1 MERGSPMETFRQK
14 LHTAVAVLRTRR
26 LFRALAWCTL
36 PLFCALCLL
45 MMDYMN
51 FGGHGVML
59 TAFWQNFPGAVCFEI
74 LVIALVGHIL
84 LFLCRRVWIS
94 AGILG
99 LISVICSYVNYTKVA
114 LNGDYFTP
122 QDIVMVTHAGELS
135 QFISGDLPPLF
146 WVFLAVMV
154 LWVVFFALVN
164 IRLPLKWFI
173 RLPAAVLI
181 ALLAWLPCSNIDRAD
196 VMLSKF
202 NMSVFDSALQ
212 SSNYTANGFVGAFTI
227 NCLSLNVQE
236 PAGYDA
242 DTVQAM
248 LTDYEAVP
256 AVEGAEQF
264 DVIVILS
271 ESFFDARILPG
282 TQFSKNPLPNY
293 DRLLRSSRTISGSL
307 YTTAIGGGTVRPEFG
322 VLTGLTCDYIPSV
335 PTPYRYVSQPISTY
349 VSNYKDAGYTTV
361 AMHPYNK
368 HFYSRSSAYGNIGF
382 DQFWGQE
389 EIAGTIYAE
398 YKRGFVTDESTL
410 RAITHCA
417 DNTQDPLFLFAITMQ
432 NHQPYD
438 GIDPSL
444 IQIEV
449 ENDRLSAPA
458 LTALTTYTQG
468 LYDADKMLGDLA
480 KWIDGRERPT
490 LLVFFGD
497 HLPTL
502 GSNYLA
508 YNESGLFNSHDGLDE
523 EELSRMYSTPFLIY
537 SNRKLDPGLLTSR
550 TGNRI
555 SDYNLLNSV
564 ALSTGMA
571 RTPYM
576 ELLRHFHSVTP
587 IYNVRLGMELT
598 EDIAPFAKSM
608 EYITY
613 DRIFGENYTD
623 SGANN

>member
-1 MERGSPMETFRQK
+1 MGRLRQK
-14 LHTAVAVLRTRR
+14 LHTTLPRV
-26 LFRALAWCTL
+26 LAWCAL
-36 PLFCALCLL
+36 PLYGALCLL
-45 MMDYMN
+45 LMDYMN
-51 FGGHGVML
+51 FGGHL
-59 TAFWQNFPGAVCFEI
+59 TALHAFWQNFPGAACFEV
-74 LVIALVGHIL
+74 LVMALLTLVL
-84 LFLCRRVWIS
+84 LLVCRRVWIC

-99 LISVICSYVNYTKVA
+99 LISIICSYVNYTKVA
-114 LNGDYFTP
+114 LNGDYFVP

-146 WVFLAVMV
+146 WCLCLILV
-154 LWVVFFALVN
+154 LFVVVFALTG
-164 IRLPLKWFI
+164 IRLPLRWFI
-173 RLPAAVLI
+173 RLPAALLV
-181 ALLAWLPCSNIDRAD
+181 AVLAWLPCSNIDRAD

-212 SSNYTANGFVGAFTI
+212 SSNYTANGFVGAFTV
-227 NCLSLNVQE
+227 NLLSLNVQQPE
-236 PAGYDA
+236 GYNA
-242 DTVQAM
+242 AMVQAM
-248 LTDYEAVP
+248 LADYEAVP
-256 AVEGAEQF
+256 ADEDAEPF

-271 ESFFDARILPG
+271 ESFFDARILPD
-282 TQFSKNPLPNY
+282 TTFSKNPLPNY
-293 DRLLRSSRTISGSL
+293 DRLRKSSRAISGSL

-349 VSNYKDAGYTTV
+349 VSNYRDAGYTTV

-382 DQFWGQE
+382 DQFWGQD
-389 EIAGTIYAE
+389 EIASTIYAE

-417 DNTQDPLFLFAITMQ
+417 DNTDDPLFLFAITMQ

-444 IQIEV
+444 MQIEV
-449 ENDRLSAPA
+449 ENDRLSEPA

-480 KWIDGRERPT
+480 AWIDKRARPT
-490 LLVFFGD
+490 VLVFFGD
-497 HLPTL
+497 HMPTL

-508 YNESGLFNSHDGLDE
+508 YNESGLFNSYDGLDAQE
-523 EELSRMYSTPFLIY
+523 RAVMYSTPFIIY
-537 SNRKLDPGLLTSR
+537 SNRKLDTGLFDSR
-550 TGNRI
+550 TDNRI

-576 ELLRHFHSVTP
+576 ELLRRFHSVTP

-598 EDIAPFAKSM
+598 DAIAPFAKSM

-613 DRIFGENYTD
+613 DRIFGKNYT
-623 SGANN
+623 GQGLN

>member
-1 MERGSPMETFRQK
+1 MGNFRSK
-14 LHTAVAVLRTRR
+14 FHTARTALRTRSFPR
-26 LFRALAWCTL
+26 MLAWVSV
-36 PLFCALCLL
+36 PVFAVLCLFL
-45 MMDYMN
+45 MDFMN
-51 FGGHGVML
+51 YGGHFTPL
-59 TAFWQNFPGAVCFEI
+59 QAFWQNFPGSVCFEV
-74 LVIALVGHIL
+74 LVLTLLTIVLLLV
-84 LFLCRRVWIS
+84 CRRVWI
-94 AGILG
+94 AMLLLG
-99 LISVICSYVNYTKVA
+99 LTSVICSYVNYTKVA
-114 LNGDYFTP
+114 LNGDYFVP

-135 QFISGDLPPLF
+135 QFISGNLPPLF
-146 WVFLAVMV
+146 GCICAVLV
-154 LWVVFFALVN
+154 LFVVYFALTD
-164 IRLPLKWFI
+164 IQLPLRWFL
-173 RLPAAVLI
+173 RLPAMVLI
-181 ALLAWLPCSNIDRAD
+181 CALAWLPCSNIDRAD

-202 NMSVFDSALQ
+202 NLSVFDSALQ

-227 NCLSLNVQE
+227 NLLALNVE
-236 PAGYDA
+236 APEGYDEE
-242 DTVQAM
+242 TVQAM
-248 LTDYEAVP
+248 LADYTAVP
-256 AVEGAEQF
+256 AEADAEQF

-282 TQFSKNPLPNY
+282 TKFSKNPLPNY
-293 DRLLRSSRTISGSL
+293 DRLLRNSRTISGSL

-349 VSNYKDAGYTTV
+349 VSNYRDAGYTTV

-382 DQFWGQE
+382 DQFWGQD
-389 EIAGTIYAE
+389 EIVNTIYAE

-417 DNTQDPLFLFAITMQ
+417 DTTEEPLFLFAITMQ

-444 IQIEV
+444 MQIEV
-449 ENDRLSAPA
+449 KNDRLSAPA

-480 KWIDGRERPT
+480 KWIDKRERPT
-490 LLVFFGD
+490 VLVFFGD
-497 HLPTL
+497 HMPTL

-508 YNESGLFNSHDGLDE
+508 YNESGLFNSYDGLDAD
-523 EELSRMYSTPFLIY
+523 ELARMYSTPFLIY
-537 SNRKLDPGLLTSR
+537 SNRKLDTGLLPAR
-550 TGNRI
+550 KNNHI

-576 ELLRHFHSVTP
+576 ELLRDFCSVTP
-587 IYNVRLGMELT
+587 IYNVRLGMDVT
-598 EDIAPFAKSM
+598 ADIAPFAKGM

-613 DRIFGENYTD
+613 DRIFGKNYT
-623 SGANN
+623 G

>member
-1 MERGSPMETFRQK
+1 MGKLREK
-14 LHTAVAVLRTRR
+14 LHTAVTVLRS
-26 LFRALAWCTL
+26 RAFPRVLAWIFVPVFAL
-36 PLFCALCLL
+36 LCLFL
-45 MMDYMN
+45 LDFMN
-51 FGGHGVML
+51 FSGHFTL
-59 TAFWQNFPGAVCFEI
+59 LRTFWQNFPGAVCFEV
-74 LVIALVGHIL
+74 LVITL
-84 LFLCRRVWIS
+84 LTVLLLLLCRRVWL
-94 AGILG
+94 AALLLG
-99 LISVICSYVNYTKVA
+99 LTSVVCSYVNYTKVA

-122 QDIVMVTHAGELS
+122 QDISMVSHAGELS
-135 QFISGDLPPLF
+135 QFISGDLPGFF
-146 WVFLAVMV
+146 WLLCLILAVF
-154 LWVVFFALVN
+154 VVFFVLTD
-164 IRLPLKWFI
+164 IRLPLRWFI

-181 ALLAWLPCSNIDRAD
+181 AALAWLPCSNIDRAD

-212 SSNYTANGFVGAFTI
+212 SSNYSANGFVGAFTI

-236 PAGYDA
+236 PEGYDA
-242 DTVQAM
+242 ETVTAM
-248 LTDYEAVP
+248 LANYSAVP
-256 AVEGAEQF
+256 ADEDAEQF

-271 ESFFDARILPG
+271 ESFFDVRILPG
-282 TQFSKNPLPNY
+282 TEFSKNPLPNY
-293 DRLLRSSRTISGSL
+293 DRLLRNSRTISGSL

-368 HFYSRSSAYGNIGF
+368 HFYSRSSAYGNVGF
-382 DQFWGQE
+382 DQFWGQD
-389 EIAGTIYAE
+389 EIANTIYAE

-417 DNTQDPLFLFAITMQ
+417 DTTEGPVFLFAITMQ

-444 IQIEV
+444 MQIEV
-449 ENDRLSAPA
+449 KNDKLSAPA

-480 KWIDGRERPT
+480 KWIDRREKPT
-490 LLVFFGD
+490 VLVFFGD
-497 HLPTL
+497 HMPTL

-508 YNESGLFNSHDGLDE
+508 YNESGLFNSYDGLDAD
-523 EELSRMYSTPFLIY
+523 ELARMYSTPFLIY
-537 SNRKLDPGLLTSR
+537 SNRKLDTGLLPAR
-550 TGNRI
+550 RNNHL
-555 SDYNLLNSV
+555 SDYNLLNTV

-576 ELLRHFHSVTP
+576 ELLRDFCSVTP

-598 EDIAPFAKSM
+598 EEIAPFAKSM

-613 DRIFGENYTD
+613 DRVFGKNYT
-623 SGANN
+623 G

>member
-1 MERGSPMETFRQK
+1 MHNLQQK
-14 LHTAVAVLRTRR
+14 LHTALNGLRRPLPR
-26 LFRALAWCTL
+26 VLAWISL
-36 PLFCALCLL
+36 PFFCALCLL
-45 MMDYMN
+45 LMDYMN
-51 FGGHGVML
+51 FSGHL
-59 TAFWQNFPGAVCFEI
+59 TPLRAFWQNFPGAVCFEI
-74 LVIALVGHIL
+74 VVIALLGHVL
-84 LFLCRRVWIS
+84 LFLFRRVWIAAS
-94 AGILG
+94 LFG
-99 LISVICSYVNYTKVA
+99 LTSIICSYVNYTKVA
-114 LNGDYFTP
+114 LNGDYFVP

-135 QFISGDLPPLF
+135 QFLSGKLPSLF
-146 WVFLAVMV
+146 WVFCLI
-154 LWVVFFALVN
+154 LLLLVVFYALTD
-164 IRLPLKWFI
+164 IRLPLRWFI
-173 RLPAAVLI
+173 RLPAAALI
-181 ALLAWLPCSNIDRAD
+181 CVLAWLPCRDIDRAD

-212 SSNYTANGFVGAFTI
+212 SSNYTANGFVGAFTV
-227 NCLSLNVQE
+227 NLLSLNVQQPE
-236 PAGYDA
+236 GYNA
-242 DTVQAM
+242 ETVQAM
-248 LTDYEAVP
+248 LSGYEAVP
-256 AVEGAEQF
+256 ADENAEQF
-264 DVIVILS
+264 DIIVILS

-282 TQFSKNPLPNY
+282 TTFSKNPLPNY
-293 DRLLRSSRTISGSL
+293 DRLLKHSRTISGSL

-349 VSNYKDAGYTTV
+349 VSNYRDAGYTTV

-368 HFYSRSSAYGNIGF
+368 HFYSRSDAYGNVGF
-382 DQFWGQE
+382 DQFWGQD
-389 EIAGTIYAE
+389 EIANTIYAE

-417 DNTQDPLFLFAITMQ
+417 DNTEDPLFLFAITMQ

-480 KWIDGRERPT
+480 AWIDKRERPT
-490 LLVFFGD
+490 VLVFFGD
-497 HLPTL
+497 HMPTL

-508 YNESGLFNSHDGLDE
+508 YNESGLFNSYDGLDDD
-523 EELSRMYSTPFLIY
+523 ELARMYSTPFLIY
-537 SNRKLDPGLLTSR
+537 SNRKLDKGLLPAR
-550 TGNRI
+550 RGNAI
-555 SDYNLLNSV
+555 SDYNLLNTV

-576 ELLRHFHSVTP
+576 ELLRDFHSVTP
-587 IYNVRLGMELT
+587 AYNVRLGMELT
-598 EDIAPFAKSM
+598 VDIASFAKSM

-613 DRIFGENYTD
+613 DRVFGKNYT
-623 SGANN
+623 G

>member
-1 MERGSPMETFRQK
+1 MGKLREK
-14 LHTAVAVLRTRR
+14 LHTALTGLRSRKLPR
-26 LFRALAWCTL
+26 VLAWVSL
-36 PLFCALCLL
+36 PFFCALCLL
-45 MMDYMN
+45 VMDYMN
-51 FGGHGVML
+51 FSGHL
-59 TAFWQNFPGAVCFEI
+59 TPLRAFWQNFPGAVCFEI
-74 LVIALVGHIL
+74 VVIALLGHVL
-84 LFLCRRVWIS
+84 LFVCRRVWIA
-94 AGILG
+94 AGLLG
-99 LISVICSYVNYTKVA
+99 LTSVICCYVNYTKVA
-114 LNGDYFTP
+114 LNGDYFVP

-135 QFISGDLPPLF
+135 QFLSGKLPPLF
-146 WVFLAVMV
+146 WIFCLI
-154 LWVVFFALVN
+154 LLLLVVFYALTDIN
-164 IRLPLKWFI
+164 LPLRWFI
-173 RLPAAVLI
+173 RLPAAALI
-181 ALLAWLPCSNIDRAD
+181 YVLAWLPCSNIDRAD

-227 NCLSLNVQE
+227 NCLSLNVQQPE
-236 PAGYDA
+236 EYNAE
-242 DTVQAM
+242 TVQAM
-248 LTDYEAVP
+248 LAGYEAVP
-256 AVEGAEQF
+256 AEENAEQF

-282 TQFSKNPLPNY
+282 TTFSKNPLPNY
-293 DRLLRSSRTISGSL
+293 DRLLKNPRTISGSL

-349 VSNYKDAGYTTV
+349 VSNYRDAGYTTV

-368 HFYSRSSAYGNIGF
+368 QFYSRSDAYGNVGF
-382 DQFWGQE
+382 DQFWGQD
-389 EIAGTIYAE
+389 EIANTVYAE
-398 YKRGFVTDESTL
+398 YKRGFVTDESIL

-480 KWIDGRERPT
+480 AWIDKRQRPT
-490 LLVFFGD
+490 VLVFFGD
-497 HLPTL
+497 HMPTL

-508 YNESGLFNSHDGLDE
+508 YNESGLFNSYDGLDDD
-523 EELSRMYSTPFLIY
+523 ELARMYSTPFLIY
-537 SNRKLDPGLLTSR
+537 SNRKLDTGLLPARRS
-550 TGNRI
+550 NAI
-555 SDYNLLNSV
+555 SDYNLLNTV

-576 ELLRHFHSVTP
+576 ELLRDFYAVTP
-587 IYNVRLGMELT
+587 TYNVRLGMELT
-598 EDIAPFAKSM
+598 ADIAPFAKSM

-613 DRIFGENYTD
+613 DRVFGKNYT
-623 SGANN
+623 G

>member
-1 MERGSPMETFRQK
+1 MGKLREK
-14 LHTAVAVLRTRR
+14 LHTATAALRTRKFPR
-26 LFRALAWCTL
+26 VLAWVSL
-36 PLFCALCLL
+36 PFFCALCLL
-45 MMDYMN
+45 LMDYMN
-51 FGGHGVML
+51 FSGHL
-59 TAFWQNFPGAVCFEI
+59 TPLRAFWQNFPGAVCFEI
-74 LVIALVGHIL
+74 VVIALLGHVL
-84 LFLCRRVWIS
+84 LFLCRRVWLS
-94 AGILG
+94 AAILG
-99 LISVICSYVNYTKVA
+99 LTSIICSYVNFTKVA
-114 LNGDYFTP
+114 LNGDYFVP

-135 QFISGDLPPLF
+135 QFLSGKLPPLF
-146 WVFLAVMV
+146 WVFSLI
-154 LWVVFFALVN
+154 LLLLVVFYALTD
-164 IRLPLKWFI
+164 IRLPLRWFI

-181 ALLAWLPCSNIDRAD
+181 AALAWLPCSNIDRAD

-242 DTVQAM
+242 DTVQSM
-248 LTDYEAVP
+248 LADYEAVP
-256 AVEGAEQF
+256 ADKDAEQF

-282 TQFSKNPLPNY
+282 TTFSQNPLPNY

-382 DQFWGQE
+382 DQFWGQD

-398 YKRGFVTDESTL
+398 YKRGFVTDESTF

-417 DNTQDPLFLFAITMQ
+417 DNTEDPLFLFAITMQ

-449 ENDRLSAPA
+449 ENDRLSPPA

-480 KWIDGRERPT
+480 KWIDNRERPT
-490 LLVFFGD
+490 VLVFFGD
-497 HLPTL
+497 HMPTL

-508 YNESGLFNSHDGLDE
+508 YNESGLFNSYDGLDDD
-523 EELSRMYSTPFLIY
+523 ELARMYSTPFLIY
-537 SNRKLDPGLLTSR
+537 SNRKLDTGLMPGR
-550 TGNRI
+550 KNNHI
-555 SDYNLLNSV
+555 SDYNLMNSV

-576 ELLRHFHSVTP
+576 ELLRDFHSVTP

-613 DRIFGENYTD
+613 DRVFGKNYT
-623 SGANN
+623 G

>member
-1 MERGSPMETFRQK
+1 MSKLREK
-14 LHTAVAVLRTRR
+14 LHTAAAALRSRTLPRV
-26 LFRALAWCTL
+26 LAWVLL
-36 PLFCALCLL
+36 PIFCAGCLL
-45 MMDYMN
+45 LMDYMN
-51 FGGHGVML
+51 FSGHFTL
-59 TAFWQNFPGAVCFEI
+59 LQTFWQNFPGAVCFEI
-74 LVIALVGHIL
+74 VVIALLTVL
-84 LFLCRRVWIS
+84 LLLLCRRVWIS

-99 LISVICSYVNYTKVA
+99 LTSIICSYVNYTKVA
-114 LNGDYFTP
+114 LNGDYFVP
-122 QDIVMVTHAGELS
+122 QDILMVSHAGELS

-146 WVFLAVMV
+146 WWICAILVVF
-154 LWVVFFALVN
+154 VVFFALTD
-164 IRLPLKWFI
+164 IQLPLRRFI

-181 ALLAWLPCSNIDRAD
+181 AALAWLPCSNIDRAD
-196 VMLSKF
+196 IMLSKF

-212 SSNYTANGFVGAFTI
+212 SSNYSANGFVGAFTV

-236 PAGYDA
+236 PEGYDA
-242 DTVQAM
+242 DTVTAM
-248 LTDYEAVP
+248 LADYPAVP
-256 AVEGAEQF
+256 ADEDAEPF
-264 DVIVILS
+264 DIIVILS

-282 TQFSKNPLPNY
+282 TEFSKNPLPNY
-293 DRLLRSSRTISGSL
+293 DRLLRNSRTISGSL

-368 HFYSRSSAYGNIGF
+368 HFYSRSSAYGNVGF
-382 DQFWGQE
+382 DQFWGQD

-417 DNTQDPLFLFAITMQ
+417 DTTEGPLFLFAITMQ

-444 IQIEV
+444 MQIEV
-449 ENDRLSAPA
+449 KNDRLSAPA

-480 KWIDGRERPT
+480 KWIDNRDKPT
-490 LLVFFGD
+490 VLVFFGD
-497 HLPTL
+497 HMPTL

-508 YNESGLFNSHDGLDE
+508 YNESGLFNSYDGLDKD
-523 EELSRMYSTPFLIY
+523 ELARMYSTPFLIY
-537 SNRKLDPGLLTSR
+537 SNRKLDTGLMPAR
-550 TGNRI
+550 KNNQI

-576 ELLRHFHSVTP
+576 ELLRDFHSVTP
-587 IYNVRLGMELT
+587 VYNVRLGMDVT
-598 EDIAPFAKSM
+598 EAIAPFARSM

-613 DRIFGENYTD
+613 DRVFGKNYT
-623 SGANN
+623 G

>member
-1 MERGSPMETFRQK
+1 MGKLREK
-14 LHTAVAVLRTRR
+14 LHTAAAALHTRKFPR
-26 LFRALAWCTL
+26 VLAWVSL
-36 PLFCALCLL
+36 PFFCALCLL
-45 MMDYMN
+45 LMDYMN
-51 FGGHGVML
+51 FSGHL
-59 TAFWQNFPGAVCFEI
+59 TPLRAFWQNFPGAVCFEI
-74 LVIALVGHIL
+74 VVIALLGHVL
-84 LFLCRRVWIS
+84 LFLCRRVWIA
-94 AGILG
+94 AGLLG
-99 LISVICSYVNYTKVA
+99 LTSIICSYVNFTKVA
-114 LNGDYFTP
+114 LNGDYFVP

-135 QFISGDLPPLF
+135 QFLSGKLPPLF
-146 WVFLAVMV
+146 WVFLAVIV
-154 LWVVFFALVN
+154 LWVVFFALVD
-164 IRLPLKWFI
+164 IRLPLRWFI

-181 ALLAWLPCSNIDRAD
+181 CVLAWLPCRDIDRAD

-212 SSNYTANGFVGAFTI
+212 SSNYTANGFVGAFTV
-227 NCLSLNVQE
+227 NLLSLNVQQPE
-236 PAGYDA
+236 GYNA
-242 DTVQAM
+242 ETVQAM
-248 LTDYEAVP
+248 LADYSAVP
-256 AVEGAEQF
+256 ADENAEQF

-282 TQFSKNPLPNY
+282 TTFSQNPLPNY

-349 VSNYKDAGYTTV
+349 VSNYRDAGYTTV

-368 HFYSRSSAYGNIGF
+368 HFYSRSDAYGNIGF
-382 DQFWGQE
+382 DQFWGQD

-398 YKRGFVTDESTL
+398 YKRGFVTDESTF

-417 DNTQDPLFLFAITMQ
+417 DNTEDPLFLFAITMQ

-480 KWIDGRERPT
+480 RWIDQRERPT
-490 LLVFFGD
+490 VLVFFGD
-497 HLPTL
+497 HMPTL

-508 YNESGLFNSHDGLDE
+508 YNESGLFNSYDGLDDD
-523 EELSRMYSTPFLIY
+523 ELARMYSTPFLIY
-537 SNRKLDPGLLTSR
+537 SNRKLDTGLLPAR
-550 TGNRI
+550 RGNAI
-555 SDYNLLNSV
+555 SDYNLLNTV

-576 ELLRHFHSVTP
+576 ELLRDFHSVTP
-587 IYNVRLGMELT
+587 TYNVRLGMELT
-598 EDIAPFAKSM
+598 ADIAPFAKSM

-613 DRIFGENYTD
+613 DRVFGKNYT
-623 SGANN
+623 S